1 MPDPWSRLKHQS
13 RAREINAAELALAQ
27 ALEGIFKDGVAD
39 FAEVARRLATAAVV
53 APVSGR
59 TDWDTALLEAELAA
73 ANRSLDEAYARNGIG
88 A

>member
-1 MPDPWSRLKHQS
+1 MPDPWSRLMHQS
-13 RAREINAAELALAQ
+13 RAREVSAAELALAQ
-27 ALEGIFKDGVAD
+27 ALESIFMNGVAD
-39 FAEVARRLATAAVV
+39 FMEVSRRLSAAAIV

-59 TDWDTALLEAELAA
+59 TDWDPALLEAELAA